1 MGTRSNLETQPINDE
16 VRDLVAGGRAQDEHL
31 VLLVYHRHGVEAVPL
46 ERDKAIV
53 VGREAPSD
61 CVVDDATLSRQ
72 HAKFSRCGGVVEVED
87 LGSRNGTFIANKS
100 ISKGEVRVGM
110 ECMLGAVVVALHAR
124 GASTFPPPAERRS
137 DRRRTSSSGETFVE
151 SGAMREILVQLER
164 VANSAIPVLL
174 QGETGTGKEVLA
186 RALHERGNRRRGRMV
201 SLNCAAIPAPLV
213 ETTLFGNERGAFTGA
228 DARLGAFEDANKGTL
243 LLDEIGELSAGAQAA
258 LLRVIETN
266 RVMRV
271 GSTRE
276 IPVDVRIVAA
286 THRDLEAMVR
296 DGQFRAD
303 LLYRLN
309 GINLTIPPLRARR
322 EEIRPLAR
330 HFLRRANETHG
341 RHLRRIDEKA
351 LKMLDVYQW
360 PGNIRELRNA
370 IERAVVIARGDDL
383 TPADFPERI
392 QEAFSSGPL
401 EEEPSSSALSAKDIK
416 ARMQGYEGKMIED
429 ALRASHGSQTEAA
442 RKLEMPLRTFVRKLK
457 ALGLK
462 T

>member
-16 VRDLVAGGRAQDEHL
+16 VRDLVAGARAQDEHL

-46 ERDKAIV
+46 DRDKAIV

-72 HAKFSRCGGVVEVED
+72 HAKFSRRGGVVEVED
-87 LGSRNGTFIANKS
+87 LGSRNGTFIANRS

-110 ECMLGAVVVALHAR
+110 ECTLGAVVVALHAR
-124 GASTFPPPAERRS
+124 GASTFPPPPERRS
-137 DRRRTSSSGETFVE
+137 DRRRTSSSSETFVE

-186 RALHERGNRRRGRMV
+186 RALHDRGNRRRGRMV

-213 ETTLFGNERGAFTGA
+213 ETTLFGNERGAFTHA
-228 DARLGAFEDANKGTL
+228 EARLGAFEDANKGTL

-296 DGQFRAD
+296 VGQFRAD

-330 HFLRRANETHG
+330 HVLR
-341 RHLRRIDEKA
+341 
-351 LKMLDVYQW
+351 
-360 PGNIRELRNA
+360 
-370 IERAVVIARGDDL
+370 
-383 TPADFPERI
+383 
-392 QEAFSSGPL
+392 
-401 EEEPSSSALSAKDIK
+401 LSLIH
-416 ARMQGYEGKMIED
+416 I
-429 ALRASHGSQTEAA
+429 
-442 RKLEMPLRTFVRKLK
+442 
-457 ALGLK
+457 
-462 T
+462 